1 MNRAN
6 LAFAGMIIACI
17 LWGSSH
23 AIAKAALETVP
34 PFLLGALRISIT
46 VPVLSLI
53 FLLTKRQ
60 AVAASDRWPMAR
72 LSMIG
77 VVASFVFGYS
87 GINLTLSSDA
97 SLLIIGEVIFT
108 AILAYYLLHER
119 IERNRLIGIVIGTV
133 GAIILIGGTASE
145 NTAAAPN
152 RLLGNLLFLVCLACE
167 SYYTVRGGLFLKR
180 NDSISMMLL
189 VNGISMIVW
198 VPIIVW
204 YIASGQFPQFDNA
217 TLLSTLY
224 LALVPSV
231 LCYFL
236 WFHAVQHVGAT
247 VAGVALL
254 FQPVVGAIL
263 GITMLG
269 DPITWPLVSGGV
281 LVISA
286 LVITSLPQKPAT
298 PTIVTEVNQ

>member
-1 MNRAN
+1 MKSTTWAIT
-6 LAFAGMIIACI
+6 GMILACI

-23 AIAKAALETVP
+23 AIAKAALDTVP

-108 AILAYYLLHER
+108 AVLAYYLLHER
-119 IERNRLIGIVIGTV
+119 IERNRLIGIVVGAV
-133 GAIILIGGTASE
+133 GAIILIGGTASA
-145 NTAAAPN
+145 NTVAAPN
-152 RLLGNLLFLVCLACE
+152 RLLGNLLFLICLACE

-198 VPIIVW
+198 VPIIGW
-204 YIASGQFPQFDNA
+204 YIVSGQFPQFDNA
-217 TLLSTLY
+217 TLLSTFY

-236 WFHAVQHVGAT
+236 WFHAVQRVGAT

-269 DPITWPLVSGGV
+269 DPITWPLISGGV
-281 LVISA
+281 LIIGA
-286 LVITSLPQKPAT
+286 LVITSLPPKPAT
-298 PTIVTEVNQ
+298 PTIIAEVNQ

>member
-1 MNRAN
+1 MKTTTWAI
-6 LAFAGMIIACI
+6 AGMILACI

-23 AIAKAALETVP
+23 AIAKAALDTVP

-53 FLLTKRQ
+53 FVFTKRQ
-60 AVAASDRWPMAR
+60 PVANADRWPMAR

-97 SLLIIGEVIFT
+97 SLLIIGEVVFT
-108 AILAYYLLHER
+108 AILAFFLLHER
-119 IERNRLIGIVIGTV
+119 IERNRLIGIIIGTV
-133 GAIILIGGTASE
+133 GAIILIGGTAGA
-145 NTAAAPN
+145 NTEAAPN
-152 RLLGNLLFLVCLACE
+152 RLLGNLLFLTCLACE
-167 SYYTVRGGLFLKR
+167 AYYTVRGGVFLKR
-180 NDSISMMLL
+180 NDAVSMMLM
-189 VNGISMIVW
+189 VNGVSMIVW

-204 YIASGQFPQFDNA
+204 YVVSGQFPAFDGA
-217 TLLSTLY
+217 TILSTLY

-236 WFHAVQHVGAT
+236 WFTAVQHVGAT
-247 VAGVALL
+247 VAAVALL
-254 FQPVVGAIL
+254 FQPVVGALL

-269 DPITWPLVSGGV
+269 DPVTVPVIVGGI
-281 LVISA
+281 LIIGA
-286 LVITSLPQKPAT
+286 LIITSLPQKQ
-298 PTIVTEVNQ
+298 IVAAVVPEV

>member
-1 MNRAN
+1 MKSTTWAIT
-6 LAFAGMIIACI
+6 GMILACV

-23 AIAKAALETVP
+23 AIAKAALDTVP

-108 AILAYYLLHER
+108 AVLAYYLLHER
-119 IERNRLIGIVIGTV
+119 IERNRLIGIVIGAV
-133 GAIILIGGTASE
+133 GAIILIGGTASA

-152 RLLGNLLFLVCLACE
+152 RLLGNLLFLICLACE

-189 VNGISMIVW
+189 VNSISMIVW
-198 VPIIVW
+198 VPIIAW
-204 YIASGQFPQFDNA
+204 YIVSGQFPQFDNA
-217 TLLSTLY
+217 TLLSTFY

-236 WFHAVQHVGAT
+236 WFHAVQQVGAT

-281 LVISA
+281 LIIGA
-286 LVITSLPQKPAT
+286 LVITSLPPQPAVA
-298 PTIVTEVNQ
+298 TIIAEVNR